1 MHRSVCVR
9 VSIGALVLAAACGSN
24 TSAIEMKGGDP
35 ELAAVAGDW
44 TGEYAGIES
53 GRTGTA
59 KFSLELG
66 RHVAEG
72 NIFMGPSGTPLKITF
87 VAVEHGTINGS
98 IAPYTDPSCQ
108 CQVETKFV
116 GNVSGDTIDGTF
128 TTKVVATGQVAH
140 GTWHVTRD
148 VKPPQ

>member
-1 MHRSVCVR
+1 MHRSVARILVGT
-9 VSIGALVLAAACGSN
+9 SALALAACGANN
-24 TSAIEMKGGDP
+24 TAIEMKGGDP
-35 ELAAVAGDW
+35 EIAAVAGDW
-44 TGEYAGIES
+44 SGEYAGIES

-66 RHVAEG
+66 RHTADG
-72 NIFMGPSGTPLKITF
+72 NIYMGPSGTPLKISF
-87 VAVEHGTINGS
+87 VAVEKGTINGS

-116 GNVSGDTIDGTF
+116 GHVSGDEIDGTF
-128 TTKVVATGQVAH
+128 TTAVVGTDQIQH

-148 VKPPQ
+148 AKK